1 MRGRLTGSR
10 VGVGERFTHSWG
22 VAGRCKIT
30 GFIFHPCCVRGA
42 LLHHVAAVGVSL
54 RCAVTAL
61 TQLFL
66 CTCHA
71 PPLCVCS
78 ELGYGP
84 AGKKSSANPDKCM
97 ALEGANTLQVGQ
109 AVRLVVLPGW
119 VGGMASEGGV
129 QPSM

>member
-1 MRGRLTGSR
+1 VCRNAPLTI
-10 VGVGERFTHSWG
+10 V
-22 VAGRCKIT
+22 
-30 GFIFHPCCVRGA
+30 
-42 LLHHVAAVGVSL
+42 
-54 RCAVTAL
+54 
-61 TQLFL
+61 L
-66 CTCHA
+66 CTCPA

-129 QPSM
+129 QLNMRLCSTSCRLCV